1 MPGEGRNNNPV
12 VRLNLNIMLTLEA
25 SVCVRIVQLESG
37 PTPFPLSSGFNTST
51 AYRAIGMFNPSTT
64 DMRMRMPT
72 QDALRMVE
80 RGLELQSAMAQMQG
94 PALKVVDAASLTAML
109 HLPPYLAHALSRAA

>member
-51 AYRAIGMFNPSTT
+51 AYRAIGMLNPSTT
-64 DMRMRMPT
+64 DMRMPT
-72 QDALRMVE
+72 QGALRMVE